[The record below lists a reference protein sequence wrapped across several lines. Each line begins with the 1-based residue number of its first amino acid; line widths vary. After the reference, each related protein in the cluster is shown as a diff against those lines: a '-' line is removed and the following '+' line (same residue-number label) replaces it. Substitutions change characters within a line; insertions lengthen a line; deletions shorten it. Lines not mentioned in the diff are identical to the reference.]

1 MAGFFSDPLV
11 QSVLVPV
18 AVGFLLTGA
27 IRIANG
33 QARGPL
39 VAGASVGLG
48 FLIAYGLTLGVPP
61 LPPSAPEHE
70 LPYVVVAGL
79 VIGFLLDFFRRGPLY
94 RETLYLL
101 GSAAALYWIAQARI
115 DAGDAWTYLG
125 LIALWL
131 GALMAGYRLEL
142 DRSAGLNPV
151 LKLLVAALG
160 LGAIAI
166 LGAAPE
172 LGQISFGLATA
183 LGGFALWNW
192 PVNRYPFG
200 AALLLGAGGA
210 LIALAFVL
218 VLYSETSPI
227 ALALLLLCFF
237 ADVAAK
243 RVKLPAGKFG
253 DALRPFVLIGL
264 ALVPALAAVA
274 VAYIQS
280 TLVDSAPI

>member
-1 MAGFFSDPLV
+1 M
-11 QSVLVPV
+11 
-18 AVGFLLTGA
+18 
-27 IRIANG
+27 
-33 QARGPL
+33 
-39 VAGASVGLG
+39 
-48 FLIAYGLTLGVPP
+48 
-61 LPPSAPEHE
+61 
-70 LPYVVVAGL
+70 
-79 VIGFLLDFFRRGPLY
+79 
-94 RETLYLL
+94 
-101 GSAAALYWIAQARI
+101 
-115 DAGDAWTYLG
+115 
-125 LIALWL
+125 
-131 GALMAGYRLEL
+131 
-142 DRSAGLNPV
+142 
-151 LKLLVAALG
+151 VAALG

-166 LGAAPE
+166 FGAAPE

-200 AALLLGAGGA
+200 GALLLGAGGA

-227 ALALLLLCFF
+227 ALAILLLCFF

-264 ALVPALAAVA
+264 ALVPALAAIA